1 MPTRDPEK
9 IRAINRR
16 YYLNHGQEKKVRAM
30 TRPTKAKAAS
40 PEAIESA
47 KRMLARATE
56 QARYGYT
63 GKLTPG
69 GF

>member
-1 MPTRDPEK
+1 MPTKNPLLLQA
-9 IRAINRR
+9 IRRR

-47 KRMLARATE
+47 KRMLARAAE

-63 GKLTPG
+63 GRLTPG